1 MQKSQLY
8 LKEAKQLMEQ
18 NKMAAAIECLNEG
31 INVNPHYTNVY
42 IMRASCYKILQMYE
56 DAYLDYSFLI
66 KLEPNNG
73 ANYCA
78 RGLCCGKIKRFT
90 IGIEDLDIAVE
101 VIYRCIYK
109 YIYKYTC
116 IHYEYTFISLCICV

>member
-1 MQKSQLY
+1 
-8 LKEAKQLMEQ
+8 
-18 NKMAAAIECLNEG
+18 MAAAIECLNEG

-42 IMRASCYKILQMYE
+42 ITRASCYKSLQMYE

-78 RGLCCGKIKRFT
+78 RGLCCGKLKRFAL
-90 IGIEDLDIAVE
+90 GIEDLDIAVE
-101 VIYRCIYK
+101 VIYIYIYK
-109 YIYKYTC
+109 YIYTNIHAFITNIRIYLYVYMC
-116 IHYEYTFISLCICV
+116 IEDLNITVEVNFLRI